1 MSQSDFQAR
10 LTRLHMQS
18 ASPDPDQPPNRKAL
32 PPRITRPSKLSWLI
46 VLAFILVGSQA
57 AKFANIHYDEIKA
70 SYGVE
75 SALLIGCA
83 ALALLFIGAILFLS
97 TLWKQLRSAL
107 FHQTQRDV
115 LEPLNAI
122 SASPD
127 PNDQP
132 NGQAPKSGNMRPTT
146 LSWLI
151 ALAFTFAGSQAA
163 KIANLHYDE
172 IKASYGVEGALL
184 VGCAA
189 LALLIIGSILFLR
202 AVWRQFKP
210 N

>member
-10 LTRLHMQS
+10 LNRLHLNG
-18 ASPDPDQPPNRKAL
+18 ASPDTNPPTNKETPA
-32 PPRITRPSKLSWLI
+32 PRITRPSKLSWLI

-75 SALLIGCA
+75 GALLVGSA
-83 ALALLFIGAILFLS
+83 ALALLLTGTLLFLRA
-97 TLWKQLRSAL
+97 LWKQIKGAPL
-107 FHQTQRDV
+107 HQTQRGFQ
-115 LEPLNAI
+115 EPLNTKGT
-122 SASPD
+122 SAD
-127 PNDQP
+127 PNDLPRGKAP
-132 NGQAPKSGNMRPTT
+132 NPGKTRPTT

-151 ALAFTFAGSQAA
+151 ALALTFAGSQAA
-163 KIANLHYDE
+163 KFANIHYDE
-172 IKASYGVEGALL
+172 IKASNGVEGALL

-189 LALLIIGSILFLR
+189 LALLLFGSLLFLR

-210 N
+210 S